1 MRFWWIFLAALVALL
16 PVPAAAEQ
24 VAVNSPA
31 GTLSDAAIVIARQ
44 TGTSIVITD
53 PALARRPVKAIRGR
67 MDGDAAIRR
76 LARMAD
82 ARAVSVGP
90 SAWRIEAAEKRRR
103 SPPKPRARKTSPP
116 PPVRAQA
123 PPPPPPPPAEILVV
137 ASKRSARLEEFAGQ
151 VSMIEGDELELGG
164 VGGTEKITQRV
175 ATVSSTYLGSGRN
188 KLFIRGIADSS
199 FTGPTQA
206 TVGQYLG
213 DLRLSYNSPDPD
225 LRLSDLRRVEV
236 LEGPQG
242 TLYGAGSLGGII
254 RLVPNEP
261 ELGVFDASGMVG
273 GSVTQHGQPG
283 GDVNAMVNLPLAGD
297 AAALR
302 VTLDAATVGGY
313 IDKPLLGRT
322 DVNRTDI
329 FGGRAI
335 ARFEFAPGWTA
346 DVIALG
352 QSTHAADSQ
361 YADRFGPPLTRAA
374 RVPEGAD
381 ADYMQGQFVLS
392 GRFGAVQLRS
402 STGIAWHDLEERY
415 DATEP
420 SGQPRLFTQSN
431 NTRMIANETR
441 LWQPLGKRFGW
452 VAGVSLTEN
461 RSQLNRSLETDL
473 LSASTTGVL
482 NTVSEVTVYGEVNA
496 RLFDRLIA
504 TAGARYTHSEL
515 GGAGEDVPLALA
527 IAGREITA
535 SRTETAFLP
544 SFSLLAEVLPRTSL
558 YVRYQE
564 GFRPGG
570 LAIEGN
576 FVRRFRNDRAAT
588 FEVGLRHGAP
598 GRGPFELTAS
608 VAHTRWR
615 DIQADF
621 IDIVG
626 LPSTANIGDGRVW
639 TASFAGSVAIT
650 PALRV
655 NGGFTYN
662 DSSIDQP
669 DAAFLT
675 RTMQVPNIARYAGRL
690 GVDYAAPLSGN
701 LELTANG
708 WASYIGKSRLGLG
721 PELGELQGDYFDSGV
736 VVRVGRDT
744 LGISLGITNIADVE
758 GNRFALG
765 TPFAVGREQITPLQ
779 PRTVR
784 LGVDAR
790 F

>member
-1 MRFWWIFLAALVALL
+1 MRIVWIFLAALIALL
-16 PVPAAAEQ
+16 PAPAAAER
-24 VAVNSPA
+24 VAVRSPA
-31 GTLSDAAIVIARQ
+31 GTLSDAAIVLARQ

-53 PALARRPVKAIRGR
+53 PALAKRRVKAFHGR
-67 MDGDAAIRR
+67 MESDDAIRR
-76 LARMAD
+76 LAKMAN
-82 ARAVSVGP
+82 ARAISVGP
-90 SAWRIEAAEKRRR
+90 SAWRIVAVEKRRR
-103 SPPKPRARKTSPP
+103 KVARPRPAKAPADAP
-116 PPVRAQA
+116 DPVAA
-123 PPPPPPPPAEILVV
+123 PPPPQPVEILVV

-151 VSMIEGDELELGG
+151 VSIIDGEELEFGG
-164 VGGTEKITQRV
+164 VGGTEKITERV

-273 GSVTQHGQPG
+273 GSLTQHGQPG
-283 GDVNAMVNLPLAGD
+283 ADVNAMLNLPLAGD

-302 VTLDAATVGGY
+302 VTVDAATIGGY

-329 FGGRAI
+329 LGGRAI
-335 ARFEFAPGWTA
+335 ARLEFAPGWTA
-346 DVIALG
+346 DLIALG
-352 QSTHAADSQ
+352 QSTRAADSQ

-374 RVPEGAD
+374 RVPEGAK
-381 ADYMQGQFVLS
+381 ADYKQGQFVVS
-392 GRFGAVQLRS
+392 GQFGAIQFRS

-415 DATEP
+415 DATLPEGP
-420 SGQPRLFTQSN
+420 PRLFTQRN
-431 NTRMIANETR
+431 DTRMIANETR

-452 VAGVSLTEN
+452 LAGVSLTDN
-461 RSQLNRSLETDL
+461 RTQLNRSLETDEF
-473 LSASTTGVL
+473 SASTTGVL
-482 NTVSEVTVYGEVNA
+482 NTVSEMTVYGEANA
-496 RLFDRLIA
+496 RLFEGLIA
-504 TAGARYTHSEL
+504 TAGARYTRSQL
-515 GGAGEDVPLALA
+515 GGSGEDVPLAVA

-535 SRTETAFLP
+535 SRDETAFLP
-544 SFSLLAEVLPRTSL
+544 SFSLLAEVLPHTSL
-558 YVRYQE
+558 YIRYQE

-588 FEVGLRHGAP
+588 FEFGLRHGRP
-598 GRGPFELTAS
+598 GRGPFDLTAS

-621 IDIVG
+621 IDAFG

-639 TASFAGSVAIT
+639 TASMSGSVAIST
-650 PALRV
+650 ALRLS
-655 NGGFTYN
+655 GGFTYN
-662 DSSIDQP
+662 DSAIDQP
-669 DAAFLT
+669 DSAFLT
-675 RTMQVPNIARYAGRL
+675 RTMQVPNIARYAGRI
-690 GVDYAAPLSGN
+690 GFDYITPLTDT
-701 LELTANG
+701 LDLTAQG

-721 PELGELQGDYFDSGV
+721 PELGELQGDYFDSGL
-736 VVRVGRDT
+736 VVRIGRDA
-744 LGISLGITNIADVE
+744 LGISLGISNIADVR

-765 TPFAVGREQITPLQ
+765 TPFAVGREHVTPLQ
-779 PRTVR
+779 PRTIR
-784 LGVDAR
+784 LGIDAT